1 MDNESRSLLNDEQML
16 FTILT
21 AIVKN
26 NEGHILIV
34 TDEQMDSVSKEDTL
48 LMYYDNQSNQII
60 LSMNVLSN
68 DSNIH

>member
-1 MDNESRSLLNDEQML
+1 MNDESRSLLNDEQML

-26 NEGHILIV
+26 SQGSVLTI
-34 TDEQMDSVSKEDTL
+34 TDEQMDSVSKEDVL
-48 LMYYDNQSNQII
+48 LMYYDNESNQII
-60 LSMNVLSN
+60 LSMNVLSS

>member
-1 MDNESRSLLNDEQML
+1 MNDESRSLLNDEQML

-26 NEGHILIV
+26 SQGSVLAI
-34 TDEQMDSVSKEDTL
+34 TDEQMDSVSKEDVL
-48 LMYYDNQSNQII
+48 LMYYDNESNQII
-60 LSMNVLSN
+60 LSMNVLSS